1 VVSDL
6 ERFNLLS
13 VIQTRDARVDELE
26 LALAQR
32 DERIAELEQKIDAFT
47 KNFATRLDIASR
59 QLAAADVAIARAEVP
74 EWCRELVRGLL
85 ACDEGDVCDELTPD
99 QLKALGID
107 GTRTR

>member
-13 VIQTRDARVDELE
+13 VIQTRDT
-26 LALAQR
+26 
-32 DERIAELEQKIDAFT
+32 RIAELEASLAQRDDTILKLFAMGAREADAV
-47 KNFATRLDIASR
+47 R
-59 QLAAADVAIARAEVP
+59 QARAEVP